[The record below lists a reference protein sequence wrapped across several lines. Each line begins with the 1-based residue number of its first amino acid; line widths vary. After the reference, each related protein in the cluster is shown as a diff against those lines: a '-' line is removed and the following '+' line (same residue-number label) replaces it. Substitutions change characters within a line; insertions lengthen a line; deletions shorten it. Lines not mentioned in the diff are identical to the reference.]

1 VRRHKVSERR
11 ACKLLEQNRSTQR
24 YVAVSPPEELKLIAA
39 MNALAQKHPRWGYR
53 SITKLLQN
61 DGWKVNP
68 KRIERLWRLEGHHV
82 SPSKS
87 KKSGKRAT
95 GTGENSSKNRPAEA
109 GNHIWSY
116 DFVSARVRR
125 GGPIRILNVVDEFTR
140 VSLGSKV
147 ARSIGAH
154 SVVAHLEDLFDT
166 YGKPVG
172 IRSDNGREFISDT
185 VVRWLADHDVEPIFI
200 EKGSPQQNPFVERFN
215 GTMRR
220 DLLNLEDFN
229 NVTEA
234 RVVIATWNAEYNEQ
248 RPHRG
253 LGMMTPLAFARS
265 HSVVGQ

>member
-1 VRRHKVSERR
+1 MRRHKVSERR

-53 SITKLLQN
+53 SITRLLQN

-68 KRIERLWRLEGHHV
+68 KSGSSNASGDWRPPRPT
-82 SPSKS
+82 PSKS
-87 KKSGKRAT
+87 KKSGKKAT
-95 GTGENSSKNRPAEA
+95 GTGDNSSVNQPAEA

-154 SVVAHLEDLFDT
+154 SVVAHLENLFDT

-185 VVRWLADHDVEPIFI
+185 VVKWLTDHNVEPIFI
-200 EKGSPQQNPFVERFN
+200 ERRAARSQNPFVERFN

-234 RVVIATWNAEYNEQ
+234 R
-248 RPHRG
+248 G
-253 LGMMTPLAFARS
+253 S
-265 HSVVGQ
+265 